1 MQYFQSAILLAL
13 AASTHCLAPRNVRV
27 KDKTFMTQ
35 PSDGSTS
42 EVIMLEGPNVVV
54 KGPPYLPGVDGD
66 SQCSDL
72 VDAECQAAGTCE
84 VSPLAV
90 DTSSGQLQGFAPGLP
105 HPPLTLAHFQ
115 SRPLPKNRPATTSTR
130 PT

>member
-1 MQYFQSAILLAL
+1 MQFFQSAILLAL

-27 KDKTFMTQ
+27 KDKTFVTQ
-35 PSDGSTS
+35 PSDGLSPQ
-42 EVIMLEGPNVVV
+42 VIMLEGPNVVV

-90 DTSSGQLQGFAPGLP
+90 DTSSGQYKDPTPPAHPRSLSIAP
-105 HPPLTLAHFQ
+105 PP
-115 SRPLPKNRPATTSTR
+115 
-130 PT
+130 